1 MFPFINES
9 ISKKIHPI
17 KEKFDKF
24 FTIIISSLCALS
36 TLWDI
41 ILFHCYW
48 SDYMLEL
55 YCCFFLTLMGLHFII
70 PAKIP
75 KIIINNIGLIKIAL
89 GRSIIMIFFSLLFLG
104 DEHIFHKIVSIL
116 QFIGGILLLIMEIIS
131 PENLKGKNYYESNE
145 NNNNNNER
153 NNEVGNND
161 ISQNDTNPPTKL
173 DEDSQQN
180 APENLNNLSDLNN
193 PEIISN
199 SVNNNESEKKEG
211 EVDENNNND
220 NNPDVDKEENNDKV
234 ENDIHAEEK

>member
-24 FTIIISSLCALS
+24 FTIIISSLCILS

-75 KIIINNIGLIKIAL
+75 KIITNEIGIIKIVL

-104 DEHIFHKIVSIL
+104 DEHIFHQLVSII

-199 SVNNNESEKKEG
+199 SFNNNESEKKE
-211 EVDENNNND
+211 DENNNND

>member
-75 KIIINNIGLIKIAL
+75 KIITNEIGIIKIVL

-104 DEHIFHKIVSIL
+104 DEHIFHQLVSII

-145 NNNNNNER
+145 NNNNNER

-173 DEDSQQN
+173 DEDSQQP
-180 APENLNNLSDLNN
+180 APENLNNLNNFNDLNN
-193 PEIISN
+193 PEINS
-199 SVNNNESEKKEG
+199 SVNNNEN
-211 EVDENNNND
+211 DNNENNNKKGADIDND
-220 NNPDVDKEENNDKV
+220 NNDKNEQNISKEEN
-234 ENDIHAEEK
+234 

>member
-24 FTIIISSLCALS
+24 FTIIINSLCALS

>member
-199 SVNNNESEKKEG
+199 SVNNNESEKKE
-211 EVDENNNND
+211 DENNNND

>member
-145 NNNNNNER
+145 NNNNNEK

>member
-75 KIIINNIGLIKIAL
+75 KIIINNIGLITIAL

>member
-199 SVNNNESEKKEG
+199 SINNNESEKKEG

-234 ENDIHAEEK
+234 ENNIHAEEK

>member
-9 ISKKIHPI
+9 TAKKINPI
-17 KEKFDKF
+17 KEKFDKY
-24 FTIIISSLCALS
+24 FTIIISGLIVLS

-41 ILFHCYW
+41 ICFHCYW
-48 SDYMLEL
+48 SDYILEL
-55 YCCFFLTLMGLHFII
+55 YSCFFLVFMGLYFIM

-75 KIIINNIGLIKIAL
+75 KIITNYLGIIKTTL

-104 DEHIFHKIVSIL
+104 DAHLFHKIISIL
-116 QFIGGILLLIMEIIS
+116 LFIGGVLLLIMELTS
-131 PENLKGKNYYESNE
+131 PENFKSKNYYESNE
-145 NNNNNNER
+145 NNNNEKSQDI
-153 NNEVGNND
+153 GNND